1 MVRRFILIAAAA
13 AFVTGSFSPVSYA
26 DPYAVRQTLLFGSF
40 DDDADKTA
48 CINDRVALLRL
59 VLDEQNYLKD
69 GKIADFKKQRQD
81 SKQSLDYRADC
92 GPFEVDAAQ
101 PDGVS
106 HGLDGRQALS
116 VPSP

>member
-13 AFVTGSFSPVSYA
+13 AFVTGSFSPVSYS
-26 DPYAVRQTLLFGSF
+26 DPYAVRQKLLFGSF
-40 DDDADKTA
+40 HDDADKTA

-81 SKQSLDYRADC
+81 SKQSLRDYRADC
-92 GPFEVDAAQ
+92 GPLRVKWT
-101 PDGVS
+101 
-106 HGLDGRQALS
+106 RR
-116 VPSP
+116 SPEGGATATD